1 MQKIP
6 PLSKTQTVYGTDKAM
21 EVERADYAHPQP
33 NSSTTP
39 LAAGR
44 LTHFQQTISNCSNN
58 FRLPHTCYQSFI
70 SSTAKNYQSKVEEAT
85 KATWEYHRR
94 TESQTSDTRSDRQF
108 ERSIHLNPVC
118 CSAKEQNTHD
128 LQLESTECIR
138 GVNQIQDEM
147 PAITT
152 LYATRKRLHDEIRS
166 QGCLLFKYNNETT

>member
-58 FRLPHTCYQSFI
+58 FMLPHTY
-70 SSTAKNYQSKVEEAT
+70 YEELP
-85 KATWEYHRR
+85 KKGRR
-94 TESQTSDTRSDRQF
+94 S
-108 ERSIHLNPVC
+108 
-118 CSAKEQNTHD
+118 
-128 LQLESTECIR
+128 
-138 GVNQIQDEM
+138 
-147 PAITT
+147 
-152 LYATRKRLHDEIRS
+152 
-166 QGCLLFKYNNETT
+166 NEGYLRIP